1 MDLWLWIVNGV
12 LWLVAAGL
20 ISKGIRKLFSGLE
33 LMRLASVE
41 LTKYVISESTEA
53 ADEIERW
60 AEGKTQEIRD
70 LMNKAAAEKSEGKIE
85 ALEIELDKGFKKVT

>member
-1 MDLWLWIVNGV
+1 M
-12 LWLVAAGL
+12 
-20 ISKGIRKLFSGLE
+20 
-33 LMRLASVE
+33 
-41 LTKYVISESTEA
+41 TKYVISESTEA

-85 ALEIELDKGFKKVT
+85 ALKIEALEIELDKGFKKVT